1 MTALP
6 VVSEEIPMMNQIS
19 TLIGVLSLATVAGA
33 GGDVRC
39 AAAPLGDVVAIAHT
53 YEVRIRLDGRVS
65 TVRVQA
71 NDGGHA
77 KKLVKAQYGDKVT
90 VLSAKRVD

>member
-1 MTALP
+1 MFTRSTPRYATAL
-6 VVSEEIPMMNQIS
+6 I
-19 TLIGVLSLATVAGA
+19 LAPLVAGLLCVA
-33 GGDVRC
+33 SGQ
-39 AAAPLGDVVAIAHT
+39 APALLPDSVAIAHT

-77 KKLVKAQYGDKVT
+77 KKLVKAQYGEKVT

>member
-1 MTALP
+1 MFTTVFAGWMSNNRTALVLVP
-6 VVSEEIPMMNQIS
+6 
-19 TLIGVLSLATVAGA
+19 LIAGLLCVASGQ
-33 GGDVRC
+33 
-39 AAAPLGDVVAIAHT
+39 AAAPPRDVIAIAHT

-77 KKLVKAQYGDKVT
+77 KKLVKAQYGEKVT

>member
-1 MTALP
+1 MVT
-6 VVSEEIPMMNQIS
+6 QIF
-19 TLIGVLSLATVAGA
+19 LSLFVLANMLGEVATVP
-33 GGDVRC
+33 C
-39 AAAPLGDVVAIAHT
+39 AAALPRDVVAIAHT

-77 KKLVKAQYGDKVT
+77 KKLVKAEYGEKVT

>member
-1 MTALP
+1 VIP
-6 VVSEEIPMMNQIS
+6 VSAVFKELLMLNHIS
-19 TLIGVLSLATVAGA
+19 PLIVVLSLVTVAGG
-33 GGDVRC
+33 GGDVPC
-39 AAAPLGDVVAIAHT
+39 AAAPPRDVVAIAHT

>member
-1 MTALP
+1 MLTRH
-6 VVSEEIPMMNQIS
+6 VSS
-19 TLIGVLSLATVAGA
+19 SLVLVLASVIGAVANSPC
-33 GGDVRC
+33 V
-39 AAAPLGDVVAIAHT
+39 AAPPRDVIAITHT

>member
-1 MTALP
+1 MFTTLFAEWMSKNRTAL
-6 VVSEEIPMMNQIS
+6 
-19 TLIGVLSLATVAGA
+19 VLFPLVAGLLCVA
-33 GGDVRC
+33 SGQ
-39 AAAPLGDVVAIAHT
+39 APTLLPDSVAIAHT

-77 KKLVKAQYGDKVT
+77 KKLVKAQYGEKVT

>member
-1 MTALP
+1 MFTTVFAGWMSNNRTAF
-6 VVSEEIPMMNQIS
+6 I
-19 TLIGVLSLATVAGA
+19 LAPLVAGLVFVA
-33 GGDVRC
+33 SGQ
-39 AAAPLGDVVAIAHT
+39 APAQSRDVVAIVHT

-71 NDGGHA
+71 KDGGHA
-77 KKLVKAQYGDKVT
+77 KKLVKAQYGEKVT

>member
-1 MTALP
+1 MFTTVFAGWMSKNRTAL
-6 VVSEEIPMMNQIS
+6 
-19 TLIGVLSLATVAGA
+19 VLVPLVAGLLCVA
-33 GGDVRC
+33 SGQ
-39 AAAPLGDVVAIAHT
+39 APAQPRDVVAIAHT